1 VANLWSLDNF
11 YDLLELSQNA
21 APVIGLTAEIEVE
34 ERKIALLHDED
45 VAAFKKVR
53 DMADYIFKENMEDHS
68 SQRAD

>member
-1 VANLWSLDNF
+1 MANLWSLDNF

>member
-1 VANLWSLDNF
+1 
-11 YDLLELSQNA
+11 LELSQNA